1 LIISMAMADP
11 GGVAPREALT
21 VELLEPDAS
30 TDADLVTEL
39 CELVNDVYA
48 VAEAGMWVEGATRTT
63 VGEVAE
69 LIAAGEILVARSSE
83 RGIVGSVRL
92 HDVAADTSEFGILVA
107 ARDHRKLGIGR
118 ALLDEVERRGRDRGL
133 AAVQLE
139 LLVPREWSHPSKEFL
154 MSWYGRRGYRL
165 VRTTTLDGAYPH
177 LAPLL
182 ATACDLQIHRKE
194 LRPRLG

>member
-1 LIISMAMADP
+1 M
-11 GGVAPREALT
+11 
-21 VELLEPDAS
+21 
-30 TDADLVTEL
+30 TDL

-48 VAEAGMWVEGATRTT
+48 VAEAGMWVDGATRTT
-63 VGEVAE
+63 AGEVAA
-69 LIAAGEILVARSSE
+69 LIAAGEILGGPVIAD

-92 HDVAADTSEFGILVA
+92 HDVASDTSEFGILVA
-107 ARDHRKLGIGR
+107 VRDQRNLGIGR
-118 ALLDEVERRGRDRGL
+118 TLLDEVERRSRERGL

-165 VRTTTLDGAYPH
+165 VRTTTLDGTYPH

-194 LRPRLG
+194 L

>member
-1 LIISMAMADP
+1 
-11 GGVAPREALT
+11 
-21 VELLEPDAS
+21 
-30 TDADLVTEL
+30 
-39 CELVNDVYA
+39 
-48 VAEAGMWVEGATRTT
+48 MWIDGATRTT
-63 VGEVAE
+63 ADEMAA
-69 LIAAGEILVARSSE
+69 LIAAGEILVARTPD

-107 ARDHRKLGIGR
+107 ARDQRNLGIGR
-118 ALLDEVERRGRDRGL
+118 ALLDEVERRSRERGL

-154 MSWYGRRGYRL
+154 TSWYGRRGYRL

-182 ATACDLQIHRKE
+182 ATPCDLQIHRME
-194 LRPRLG
+194 LR